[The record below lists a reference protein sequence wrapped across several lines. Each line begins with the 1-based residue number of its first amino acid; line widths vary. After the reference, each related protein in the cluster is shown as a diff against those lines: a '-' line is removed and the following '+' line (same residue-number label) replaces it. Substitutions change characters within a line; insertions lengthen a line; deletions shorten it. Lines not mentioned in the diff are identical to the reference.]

1 MLSSLHIE
9 NYVLIK
15 KLDLSFESGFSVI
28 TGETGA
34 GKSVLMGAIS
44 LILGQRADMR
54 VIKEGASRCVIEAGF
69 TQMEDLAEFFML
81 NEMEFDPNF
90 CLVRRELYDNGKSRA
105 FVNDSP
111 VSLAKLRELAL
122 QLIDVHSQHESL
134 LLNNNLFQLELL
146 DNLAQSHSEL
156 NTYQSDYLQYK
167 QAETVLK
174 SLEERLQKDIDGRDF
189 LLFQLEQLRS
199 AALKAG
205 EQEELEQELSVL
217 EHAGEIK
224 TALNKMDYLLSGDEQ
239 SICNLL
245 KSAGQEAASLL
256 SVWPKITE
264 AHERIQSAYVDLS
277 DLQRDIARWQNDV
290 EYNPQQ
296 RDSVQ
301 ERLDLIYELLHKF
314 KLQNS
319 DELLLKQAEMADQ
332 IDLMELGQE
341 RLAEATQKRDFAL
354 QAARNQAR
362 ILSNKRKKQCK
373 DIEQHISMQLRQLGM
388 PHGVFKIEM
397 EEKALDELGMDKVS
411 FLFSAN
417 KNLNPQAI
425 GLIASGGEISRL
437 MLSLKALVASRANY
451 SCLLFDEIDAG
462 VSGEIAHKMAALMKE
477 IASKRQVICITHLPQ
492 IAARGQHHYKVFKT
506 EEEEQALSKA
516 IRLDEEERVKEIA
529 LMLSGANLSQAA
541 INNARHLIYGE

>member
-217 EHAGEIK
+217 EH
-224 TALNKMDYLLSGDEQ
+224 D
-239 SICNLL
+239 
-245 KSAGQEAASLL
+245 
-256 SVWPKITE
+256 
-264 AHERIQSAYVDLS
+264 
-277 DLQRDIARWQNDV
+277 
-290 EYNPQQ
+290 
-296 RDSVQ
+296 
-301 ERLDLIYELLHKF
+301 
-314 KLQNS
+314 
-319 DELLLKQAEMADQ
+319 
-332 IDLMELGQE
+332 
-341 RLAEATQKRDFAL
+341 
-354 QAARNQAR
+354 
-362 ILSNKRKKQCK
+362 
-373 DIEQHISMQLRQLGM
+373 
-388 PHGVFKIEM
+388 
-397 EEKALDELGMDKVS
+397 
-411 FLFSAN
+411 
-417 KNLNPQAI
+417 
-425 GLIASGGEISRL
+425 
-437 MLSLKALVASRANY
+437 
-451 SCLLFDEIDAG
+451 
-462 VSGEIAHKMAALMKE
+462 
-477 IASKRQVICITHLPQ
+477 
-492 IAARGQHHYKVFKT
+492 
-506 EEEEQALSKA
+506 
-516 IRLDEEERVKEIA
+516 
-529 LMLSGANLSQAA
+529 
-541 INNARHLIYGE
+541 